1 MKIVF
6 LILAALMFGYAA
18 YLFFIQFK
26 MHEPESKLTVKCI
39 IAFAVSIL
47 LFIFFYSKLKKSFFI
62 IYSNNK

>member
-26 MHEPESKLTVKCI
+26 IHEPESKLTVKCI

-47 LFIFFYSKLKKSFFI
+47 LFIFFCSKL
-62 IYSNNK
+62 

>member
-18 YLFFIQFK
+18 YLSLIQFK
-26 MHEPESKLTVKCI
+26 MHEPDSKLIVKCI

-47 LFIFFYSKLKKSFFI
+47 LFIFSFLL
-62 IYSNNK
+62 